1 MKIIDD
7 DYTVITDDI
16 EKIQKKSTVYISFT
30 GAEGV
35 QHLAQEI
42 TNNIIDEH
50 NNPKTI
56 SDGTA
61 YIVYDAASE
70 ILTFEDHG
78 RGIPFEEL
86 ENICTIIQSGSKMDR
101 VDGDSAGENGIGL
114 TVTNALSSL
123 FMITS
128 TRSGKKRFLKFLD
141 GKLVEDKTLDADKNA
156 HGLLVSFQPSKTFL
170 GPDAVFPVGK
180 FCDWLMKLSYF
191 MNPTLTIH
199 FVVRD
204 EAGVETYTC
213 YQNTEGIGGYL
224 SYAEPKADMLGPSP
238 TLTNQMS
245 LVESDVPVRVT
256 DKRKKDYGQIVFQ
269 SFNRDLTVSLSFNY
283 TQEDSDTRIW
293 AFCNDIENIEGGV
306 HQDAAASA
314 LGAVFLPLAK
324 EALKKG
330 ETIEFTQR
338 DVLSGLR
345 AVVCVNTN
353 YSTKFTSQTKHKLG
367 NKELYKPIRK
377 LLVDVLTEFVKGVSN
392 KKIASKIGE
401 IVKTNAQIRLDVL
414 EKKKR
419 VKKPE
424 MSLLSSKLIVGYDQA
439 NLVGR
444 NKNNEKLELYVVEG
458 KSAGDL
464 VRTARFNND
473 IQGVLATFGKPPNVY
488 GKTSAEVKADSLKKV
503 KKTNGEMTGKDTA
516 KFFHVLADDILG
528 CGYGDHYEESKLIYD
543 KIILGSDAD
552 IDGQHIMGINVGNF
566 IKHTPGLITSGHVY
580 RVIAPLYKIMAPSG
594 YLGKTLNKH
603 AYIYSK
609 RDLYELFETEVAKRV
624 SLRVEGEESLLT
636 PKQLK
641 DYLTINRSYYEIL
654 FTLSERYK
662 VDYTVIEF
670 LVEHEK
676 EFRTPGYLEKHLDPE
691 LGYRKDT
698 NTITGCFQKRFT
710 HLILDGTVKTSLD
723 ALQKIYREG
732 NSSIMRLHYY
742 RRNGKLSD
750 NTYLGYWTIGRIM
763 TEVQQYAIKIVTRFK
778 GYGEMSAEEMQELVM
793 NPDNRVLIR
802 LTLHDMEKAI
812 ETFDTLFLKKSAD
825 KKKLLLKQAHLDPE
839 DIDN

>member
-1 MKIIDD
+1 MRIIDD
-7 DYTVITDDI
+7 DFTVITDDI

-61 YIVYDAASE
+61 YIVYDSEME
-70 ILTFEDHG
+70 ILSFEDHG

-128 TRSGKKRFLKFLD
+128 TRGGKKRFLKFVD
-141 GKLVEDKTLDADKNA
+141 GKLVEDRTQETNKDN
-156 HGLLVSFQPSKTFL
+156 HGLLVSFKPSKVFL
-170 GPDAVFPVGK
+170 GPDAVFPVERFKG
-180 FCDWLMKLSYF
+180 WLAKLSYF
-191 MNPTLTIH
+191 MNPSLTIH
-199 FVVRD
+199 FKVRQLD
-204 EAGVETYTC
+204 GKEDYTV
-213 YQNTEGIGGYL
+213 YENTEGIGGFLAYVD
-224 SYAEPKADMLGPSP
+224 SKADLLGPSP
-238 TLTNQMS
+238 VLTNSMQ
-245 LVESDVPVRVT
+245 LTESDVPVRVT

-269 SFNRDLTVSLSFNY
+269 SFNRDLSVYLSLNY
-283 TQEDSDTRIW
+283 TSEDTDTKIW

-306 HQDAAASA
+306 HQDAVASA

-330 ETIEFTQR
+330 ETVEITQR

-377 LLVDVLTEFVKGVSN
+377 LLVDSLSEFVKVLSN
-392 KKIASKIGE
+392 KKTASKIGE

-419 VKKPE
+419 VKKSE
-424 MSLLSSKLIVGYDQA
+424 LSLLSSKLILGYDQA

-444 NKNNEKLELYVVEG
+444 NKNNEELEIYIVEG

-464 VRTARFNND
+464 VRIARFNND
-473 IQGVLATFGKPPNVY
+473 IQGVLATFGKPPNLY
-488 GKTSAEVKADSLKKV
+488 GKTSAEVKADSLKKI
-503 KKTNGEMTGKDTA
+503 KKSNGEMGGKDTA

-528 CGYGDHYEESKLIYD
+528 CGYGDHFDESKLIYD

-566 IKHTPGLITSGHVY
+566 VKHTPKLITSGHVY
-580 RVIAPLYKIMAPSG
+580 RVIAPLYKIIAPSG
-594 YLGKTLNKH
+594 YLGKILNKH

-609 RDLYELFETEVAKRV
+609 RDLYDLFEQEVAKHV
-624 SLRVEGEESLLT
+624 SLRVEGEEGLIT
-636 PKQLK
+636 PAQLRK
-641 DYLTINRSYYEIL
+641 YLQVNRNYYEIL
-654 FTLSERYK
+654 TTISERYK
-662 VDYTVIEF
+662 IDPDVIEF
-670 LVEHEK
+670 LVEHEEDFK
-676 EFRTPGYLEKHLDPE
+676 KPGFLEKNLDKE
-691 LGYRKDT
+691 LHYKEST
-698 NTITGCFQKRFT
+698 NTINGCYRKRFT
-710 HLILDGTVKTSLD
+710 HLILDGIVKNSLD
-723 ALQKIYREG
+723 ELQRIYKQG

-742 RRNGKLSD
+742 RRAGRVSENA
-750 NTYLGYWTIGRIM
+750 YVGYMTIGKIM
-763 TEVQQYAIKIVTRFK
+763 EDVQQYAMKIVTRFK

-802 LTLHDMEKAI
+802 LTMNDAMVAK
-812 ETFDTLFLKKSAD
+812 ETFDTLFLKKSSD
-825 KKKLLLKQAHLDPE
+825 KKKLLLKSAHLDPE

>member
-7 DYTVITDDI
+7 KFTVITDDI

-30 GAEGV
+30 GADGV
-35 QHLAQEI
+35 RHLAQEI
-42 TNNIIDEH
+42 ANNIIDEH
-50 NNPKTI
+50 NNPKTV

-61 YIVYDAASE
+61 YIVYDMETE
-70 ILTFEDHG
+70 ILSFEDHG
-78 RGIPFEEL
+78 RGIPFEEM

-128 TRSGKKRFLKFLD
+128 TREGKRRFLKFVD
-141 GKLVEDKTLDADKNA
+141 GKLVEDRFSDVEKSK
-156 HGLLVSFQPSKTFL
+156 HGLLVSFQPSKVFL
-170 GPDAVFPVGK
+170 GPDAVFPVESFK
-180 FCDWLMKLSYF
+180 RWLSKLSFF

-199 FVVRD
+199 FTVRELD
-204 EAGVETYTC
+204 GKEDYTV
-213 YQNTEGIGGYL
+213 YQNTDGIGGFL
-224 SYAEPKADMLGPSP
+224 SYVEPKADVLGTSP
-238 TLTNQMS
+238 TLKYSTK
-245 LVESDVPVRVT
+245 LTESEVPVRIT

-269 SFNRDLTVSLSFNY
+269 SFDRDLQVSLSFNY
-283 TQEDSDTRIW
+283 TSEDTDARIW
-293 AFCNDIENIEGGV
+293 SFCNDIENIEGGV

-314 LGAVFLPLAK
+314 LGAAFLPLTK

-330 ETIEFTQR
+330 ESFEITQK

-377 LLVDVLTEFVKGVSN
+377 LLTDGLMEFVKNSAN

-401 IVKTNAQIRLDVL
+401 VVKTNAQIRLDML

-419 VKKPE
+419 VKKSE

-444 NKNNEKLELYVVEG
+444 NKNDEGLELYVVEG

-464 VRTARFNND
+464 VRLARFNND

-488 GKTSAEVKADSLKKV
+488 GKSSAEVKADSLKKI

-516 KFFHVLADDILG
+516 KFFHVFADEILG
-528 CGYGDHYEESKLIYD
+528 CGYGDHFDESKLIYD

-566 IKHTPGLITSGHVY
+566 VKHTPKLITSGHVY
-580 RVIAPLYKIMAPSG
+580 RVIAPLYKIAAPTG
-594 YLGKTLNKH
+594 YLGKVLNKH
-603 AYIYSK
+603 AYLYSK
-609 RDLYELFETEVAKRV
+609 RDLYELFEQEVSRHV
-624 SLRVEGEESLLT
+624 SLRVNGEESLIT
-636 PKQLK
+636 PIQLK
-641 DYLTINRSYYEIL
+641 RYLSVNRSYFEIL
-654 FTLSERYK
+654 STISERYK
-662 VDYTVIEF
+662 IDPEVIEF
-670 LVEHEK
+670 LVEYEEAYK
-676 EFRTPGYLEKHLDPE
+676 TPGFLEENLDPE
-691 LGYRKDT
+691 LSYKKET
-698 NTITGCFQKRFT
+698 NTVSGCFRKRFT
-710 HLILDGTVKTSLD
+710 HLILDGIVKKSLD
-723 ALQKIYREG
+723 ELGRIYRQG

-742 RRNGKLSD
+742 RRNGKTPD
-750 NTYLGYWTIGRIM
+750 NTYVGYLTIGKIM
-763 TEVQQYAIKIVTRFK
+763 ADVQRYSMKIVTRFK
-778 GYGEMSAEEMQELVM
+778 GYGEMSAEEMRELVM

-802 LTLHDMEKAI
+802 LTMHDIVSAR
-812 ETFDTLFLKKSAD
+812 ETFDTLFLKKSSD
-825 KKKLLLKQAHLDPE
+825 KKKLLLKNAKLDPE